1 MTTAIDPEL
10 RTKIDAACRME
21 EEFTKL
27 YNEKVAKKRHQMTRL
42 YMDNGLLVWNGNG
55 ANGKDNIQ
63 KYFQELPRFEYIMNT
78 LTIIE
83 SSQGCQC
90 FFGYSD
96 PDDDRFIFHC
106 QPPVNWTAA
115 RKQTSQIGSY
125 SRGQADVDDTCYGF
139 DSKMEARCSGSHNL
153 TCLSGAG
160 VIMMYPEGMTPNWCV
175 LPMRVITSSSLD

>member
-63 KYFQELPRFEYIMNT
+63 KYFQELPRLEYIMNT
-78 LTIIE
+78 LTNWIIA
-83 SSQGCQC
+83 GL
-90 FFGYSD
+90 
-96 PDDDRFIFHC
+96 
-106 QPPVNWTAA
+106 V
-115 RKQTSQIGSY
+115 
-125 SRGQADVDDTCYGF
+125 ADLVFYF
-139 DSKMEARCSGSHNL
+139 NSNL
-153 TCLSGAG
+153 
-160 VIMMYPEGMTPNWCV
+160 
-175 LPMRVITSSSLD
+175 

>member
-21 EEFTKL
+21 EGFTKL

-63 KYFQELPRFEYIMNT
+63 KYFQELLRFEYIMNT

-83 SSQGCQC
+83 PSQG
-90 FFGYSD
+90 
-96 PDDDRFIFHC
+96 
-106 QPPVNWTAA
+106 W
-115 RKQTSQIGSY
+115 
-125 SRGQADVDDTCYGF
+125 
-139 DSKMEARCSGSHNL
+139 
-153 TCLSGAG
+153 
-160 VIMMYPEGMTPNWCV
+160 
-175 LPMRVITSSSLD
+175 